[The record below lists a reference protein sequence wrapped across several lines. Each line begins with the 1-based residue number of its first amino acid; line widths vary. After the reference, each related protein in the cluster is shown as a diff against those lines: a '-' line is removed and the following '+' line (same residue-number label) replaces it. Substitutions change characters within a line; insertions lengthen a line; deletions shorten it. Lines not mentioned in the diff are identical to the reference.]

1 MMKRHQTASN
11 TIGNHD
17 QMIEI
22 KNLYKRYHN
31 HHGSDWVLK
40 DINLTIPKGVS
51 VGLIGPNGAGKST
64 LLRLIAG
71 MDTPDRGEVIRH
83 SRVSWPVGLSGG
95 MQGNMTGRQNAKFV
109 ARAQGSSPAEIKQ
122 VIAFVEEFAE
132 IGEAFDE
139 PIRTYSS
146 GMRSRVSF
154 GLSLA
159 FDFDV
164 YISDEATAVGDR
176 AFKAKA
182 KELFKNKVGQASLIM
197 VSHGEGILR
206 DLCEAGI
213 YLKQGSA
220 FWYDDINDA
229 IAAYHNDVDALSAG
243 AVTEG
248 ELPNINAKQLTAE
261 QIRVIK
267 ARQKETKQYVNGLAS
282 VVKLV
287 KTDGWGKNDLNVLKG
302 VHQTAKDDLNAIN
315 DIIRETPDAQIRLAK
330 GEVAKYQNS
339 LKSINRLMENDE
351 QSVGSDEMAVLL
363 KAKKYVQKRL
373 GEAEAE
379 LEALEGDD

>member
-1 MMKRHQTASN
+1 
-11 TIGNHD
+11 
-17 QMIEI
+17 MIEI

-51 VGLIGPNGAGKST
+51 VGLIGANGAGKST

-71 MDTPDRGEVIRH
+71 MDKPERGEVIRY

-109 ARAQGSSPAEIKQ
+109 ARTQGRGRDIKEI
-122 VIAFVEEFAE
+122 ISFVEDFAE

-146 GMRSRVSF
+146 GMKSRLSF

-182 KELFKNKVGQASLIM
+182 QALFKERVGKASLIM

-206 DLCEAGI
+206 DLCQAGI
-213 YLKQGSA
+213 YLKKGTA
-220 FWYDDINDA
+220 LWYDDINEA
-229 IAAYHNDVDALSAG
+229 ISDYHQDTDDKTLLHELNEQTFGVDPLSLSTAQIQ
-243 AVTEG
+243 AIQQ
-248 ELPNINAKQLTAE
+248 ELQKVRPRVNGMHILIQQAKQEKWTKDELDVLRKVHILAKS
-261 QIRVIK
+261 RV
-267 ARQKETKQYVNGLAS
+267 EELAN
-282 VVKLV
+282 LI
-287 KTDGWGKNDLNVLKG
+287 D
-302 VHQTAKDDLNAIN
+302 A
-315 DIIRETPDAQIRLAK
+315 TPDGIRKAAK
-330 GEVAKYQNS
+330 AEVAKFDRSVIGIEYG
-339 LKSINRLMENDE
+339 LEVAAKE
-351 QSVGSDEMAVLL
+351 QWSEPDQAVLE
-363 KAKKYVQKRL
+363 KAKKLAYRSKSEK
-373 GEAEAE
+373 EA
-379 LEALEGDD
+379 ALETINGED

>member
-1 MMKRHQTASN
+1 
-11 TIGNHD
+11 
-17 QMIEI
+17 MIEI

-40 DINLTIPKGVS
+40 DINFTIPTGVS
-51 VGLIGPNGAGKST
+51 VGLIGANGAGKST

-71 MDTPDRGEVIRH
+71 MDTPERGEVIRH

-109 ARAQGSSPAEIKQ
+109 ARTQGRGKDIKEIIK
-122 VIAFVEEFAE
+122 FVEDFAE

-146 GMRSRVSF
+146 GMKSRLSF

-182 KELFKNKVGQASLIM
+182 QALFKERVGQASLIM

-206 DLCEAGI
+206 DLCKAGI
-213 YLKQGSA
+213 YLKDGGA
-220 FWYDDINDA
+220 AWYDDINEA
-229 IAAYHNDVDALSAG
+229 IADYHQDTDDKSLLHELNEKSLDVDPAALSK
-243 AVTEG
+243 TQ
-248 ELPNINAKQLTAE
+248 INAIQQELKNVRPRANGLHILIQQAKELKWTKEELDVLRKAHKHA
-261 QIRVIK
+261 K
-267 ARQKETKQYVNGLAS
+267 ARGNELVNITNATPEGI
-282 VVKLV
+282 
-287 KTDGWGKNDLNVLKG
+287 LK
-302 VHQTAKDDLNAIN
+302 A
-315 DIIRETPDAQIRLAK
+315 AK
-330 GEVAKYQNS
+330 GEVAKFDRTVIGIEYGLNLALQEKWS
-339 LKSINRLMENDE
+339 EKEYATLE
-351 QSVGSDEMAVLL
+351 
-363 KAKKYVQKRL
+363 KAKKLAYLRKSEM
-373 GEAEAE
+373 EA
-379 LEALEGDD
+379 ALEVINGDD